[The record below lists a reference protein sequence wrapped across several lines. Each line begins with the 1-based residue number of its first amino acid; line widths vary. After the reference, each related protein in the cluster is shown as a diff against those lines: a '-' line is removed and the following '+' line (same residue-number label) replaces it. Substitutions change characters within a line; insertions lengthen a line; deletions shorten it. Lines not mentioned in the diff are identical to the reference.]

1 MAENLRDIDA
11 SDNHSDAS
19 NGAVSDGGIRTA
31 HDAVEAYRSGMA
43 AKGTEF
49 LQNVGVPKPIADH
62 VANETVHGRMDP
74 TNTGISKLASE
85 TADALASKIDN
96 SKAHDAASDSVAAA
110 RRNVTARRN
119 AMADNV
125 DAVDDNAS
133 DSTDV
138 VMPDNVPSLTD
149 DIDAMSAGSAVP
161 SITGDDQSS
170 GGLSDDNNGKK
181 KDDPVKSMT
190 RAAKIAGFIIMHIP
204 QILAVIGVIYL
215 IFGIATCTGAMSG
228 SSNEPTVTED
238 RRADIPT
245 VALGNQDDS
254 NQFDNQ
260 SVGDAIAQLAVYM
273 AATASPEGRI
283 QGPRG
288 DPWED
293 NGDPRIDNL
302 VTIVDATLGAW
313 GGNDAYASCCQAACA
328 VVAGAAD
335 PDIAP
340 SDWPGEGNES
350 ADWESGMGG
359 SAGPVATEWYC
370 EARSD
375 LYEDLGYVEE
385 GELEPGDILI
395 SATHVMLYVGT
406 EAAQERFPST
416 DANIYE
422 ASFADGPGGDLSCY
436 YAGLTHRN
444 DMGAFH
450 AFRIKRYNTS
460 AAHEILDWKAML
472 GISDSSG
479 GGGTWQT
486 SEDVNA
492 KQQALLDACQQ
503 VGFPG
508 PSLCATW
515 VSRVFAKAFGGY
527 ISENGNGYY
536 RRMLNPSKNK
546 GDLRVGMVI
555 ACEQTS
561 TKMGKLYGHV
571 GIYVGDGM
579 VMHSTSDR
587 GVVVDTVDR
596 WIELFPAPSPSPNE
610 YGWGWYPGY
619 VLE

>member
-1 MAENLRDIDA
+1 
-11 SDNHSDAS
+11 
-19 NGAVSDGGIRTA
+19 
-31 HDAVEAYRSGMA
+31 
-43 AKGTEF
+43 
-49 LQNVGVPKPIADH
+49 
-62 VANETVHGRMDP
+62 
-74 TNTGISKLASE
+74 
-85 TADALASKIDN
+85 
-96 SKAHDAASDSVAAA
+96 
-110 RRNVTARRN
+110 
-119 AMADNV
+119 
-125 DAVDDNAS
+125 
-133 DSTDV
+133 
-138 VMPDNVPSLTD
+138 MPDNVPSLTD

-245 VALGNQDDS
+245 VELGNQ

-302 VTIVDATLGAW
+302 VKIMDATLGAW
-313 GGNDAYASCCQAACA
+313 GGNNAYASCCQAACGA
-328 VVAGAAD
+328 VAGAAD

-340 SDWPGEGNES
+340 SHWPGEGNES
-350 ADWESGMGG
+350 ADWEAGMGG
-359 SAGPVATEWYC
+359 SAGPAATKWYC
-370 EARSD
+370 QARSD

-385 GELEPGDILI
+385 SELEPGDILI
-395 SATHVMLYVGT
+395 SATHVMIYVGT
-406 EAAQERFPST
+406 EAAQERFPGT

-436 YAGLTHRN
+436 YAGLTHRT
-444 DMGAFH
+444 DMASFN
-450 AFRIKRYNTS
+450 AFRIKRYNPS
-460 AAHEILDWKAML
+460 PQHEFIDWKGML
-472 GISDSSG
+472 GIDGSSHSSG
-479 GGGTWQT
+479 GSGTWQS
-486 SEDVNA
+486 SEDVNE

-503 VGFPG
+503 VPYPG

-515 VSRVFAKAFGGY
+515 VSNVFAKAFGGRIY
-527 ISENGNGYY
+527 GNGNDYY
-536 RRMLNPSKNK
+536 RRMLNPSQDKS
-546 GDLRVGMVI
+546 DLRVGMVI
-555 ACEQTS
+555 ACEKTS
-561 TKMGKLYGHV
+561 TRMGRLYGHV

-579 VMHSTSDR
+579 VMHSTTGE
-587 GVVVDTVDR
+587 GVVLDTVDE
-596 WIELFPAPSPSPNE
+596 WIAMFPAISEAPND